1 MAIASKITQKRGSEN
16 YSVVS
21 LVPISDK
28 NSVVTGRI
36 GKRNRNPRP
45 TKDPDASE
53 TTSSL
58 LESERRKVIE
68 ASNLIFDLENVS
80 EVLSW
85 GNWARCSVYTI
96 FKGISPVLNSIPD
109 TPTTTD

>member
-1 MAIASKITQKRGSEN
+1 M
-16 YSVVS
+16 VS
-21 LVPISDK
+21 LVPISDEHG
-28 NSVVTGRI
+28 VVTGRI
-36 GKRNRNPRP
+36 WERNRNPRP
-45 TKDPDASE
+45 AKDPDASE

-80 EVLSW
+80 EVPSW
-85 GNWARCSVYTI
+85 GNGARCSIYTI

-109 TPTTTD
+109 TPNTTD